1 LVSLEKVDT
10 LLPGVESNAPSARRH
25 GYNVCKRS
33 NNAQRDAKGERLNVT
48 SSTHPASAPPDP
60 SIGAAEEGLRLLRA
74 MQLIR
79 TFEEQVRNL
88 SAAGVIPGLVHLCAG
103 QEAVAVG
110 VCSLLRVD
118 DMIASNHRGHGHCL
132 AKGAD
137 VGRLM
142 AEIMGRRTGYS
153 LGRGGSLHIFDAA
166 NGNLGTTGVVGGGIP
181 LATGAALSAKRNGR
195 SQVTAAFFG
204 DGALNQGLM
213 FEVMNMAAIWRLPVL
228 FVCENNGFGEFTATE
243 DVTAGSDPLARGQ
256 AFGIPSQTVDG
267 MDVLAVRAAAQA
279 AIARARKGNG
289 PSFLVCNTY
298 RYGGHHVGDKQDY
311 KDDAEAKA
319 WRLKDPIER
328 LSRLLKESNMA
339 SETTIA
345 ALKQEIEQ
353 QVRAAVEQAKAAPLP
368 ASDELEV
375 HLYA

>member
-1 LVSLEKVDT
+1 
-10 LLPGVESNAPSARRH
+10 
-25 GYNVCKRS
+25 
-33 NNAQRDAKGERLNVT
+33 VT
-48 SSTHPASAPPDP
+48 SSPQTATASPVPSLASA
-60 SIGAAEEGLRLLRA
+60 GEGLRLLCA

-110 VCSLLRVD
+110 VRSLLRGD

-142 AEIMGRRTGYS
+142 AEVMGRCTGYG
-153 LGRGGSLHIFDAA
+153 LGRSGTLHIFDAA
-166 NGNLGTTGVVGGGIP
+166 NGNLGTTGIVGGGIP
-181 LATGAALSAKRNGR
+181 LAAGAALSAKRRGR
-195 SQVTAAFFG
+195 GQVTVAFFG
-204 DGALNQGLM
+204 DGALNQGLL

-228 FVCENNGFGEFTATE
+228 FVCENNGFGEFTAIE
-243 DVTAGSDPLARGQ
+243 DVTAGPDPLARGL
-256 AFGIPSQTVDG
+256 AFGIPSETVDG
-267 MDVLAVRAAAQA
+267 MDVLAVRAAAQG
-279 AIARARKGNG
+279 AIERARNGGG

-311 KDDAEAKA
+311 KDDEEAKA

-328 LSRLLKESNMA
+328 FAHLLKESGMT
-339 SETTIA
+339 SEEAIA
-345 ALKQEIEQ
+345 ALKQEIDR
-353 QVRAAVEQAKAAPLP
+353 QVRAAVELAKSAPLP
-368 ASDELEV
+368 AADDLEA

>member
-1 LVSLEKVDT
+1 M
-10 LLPGVESNAPSARRH
+10 
-25 GYNVCKRS
+25 
-33 NNAQRDAKGERLNVT
+33 
-48 SSTHPASAPPDP
+48 
-60 SIGAAEEGLRLLRA
+60 RLLRA

-79 TFEEQVRNL
+79 AFEEQVRNL

-110 VCSLLRVD
+110 VCSLLRKD

-132 AKGAD
+132 AKGAV
-137 VGRLM
+137 VGRLV
-142 AEIMGRRTGYS
+142 AEIMGRRTGYG
-153 LGRGGSLHIFDAA
+153 LGRGGSLHIFDTA
-166 NGNLGTTGVVGGGIP
+166 NGNLGTTGIVGGGIP

-195 SQVTAAFFG
+195 GQVSAAFFG

-228 FVCENNGFGEFTATE
+228 FICENNGFGEFTAIE
-243 DVTAGSDPLARGQ
+243 DVTAGADPLARGQ

-267 MDVLAVRAAAQA
+267 MDVLAVRAAAQT
-279 AIARARKGNG
+279 AIERARQGIG

-311 KDDAEAKA
+311 KDDEEAKA

-328 LSRLLKESNMA
+328 LSYLLMDSGMTSKAEIA
-339 SETTIA
+339 S
-345 ALKQEIEQ
+345 LKQEIEQ
-353 QVRAAVEQAKAAPLP
+353 EVRAAVETAKSAPLP
-368 ASDELEV
+368 AADDLEA